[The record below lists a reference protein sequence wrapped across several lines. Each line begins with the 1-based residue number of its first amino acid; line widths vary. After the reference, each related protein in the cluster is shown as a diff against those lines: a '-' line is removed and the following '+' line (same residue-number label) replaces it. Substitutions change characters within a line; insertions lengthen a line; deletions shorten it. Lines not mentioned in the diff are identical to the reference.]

1 MRRGGVIL
9 PFFLGGCSG
18 VQTMLGGE
26 GAEGANFIQLF
37 TVFMIVCTV
46 MYLIVAIALIAAVWR
61 RRNAALT
68 LDNRRHHESS
78 SAVRPALIG
87 WTALIAVGLI
97 GLTVASFFT
106 DRSNAANGN
115 SPQLSL
121 TVTVNQWWWDVEYN
135 SPDASKTVR
144 TANEIHLPVGVPVE
158 VKLKSNDV
166 IHSFWIPNLAG
177 KQDLI
182 PGRETDAQLLPRKT
196 GLYRGQCAE
205 FCGMQHAHMAFDVIA
220 ESQADF
226 DRWLSAMRRPASPP
240 ATPETEHGREVFDSA
255 RCAGCHAVEGTGA
268 AGLLGPNLT
277 HIATRSTLGAGTLA
291 NTPEHLAAWIRD
303 PQTIKPGNQM
313 PANPMSDADLQA
325 LVAYLETLR

>member
-1 MRRGGVIL
+1 MLWTTTIVFVVVIA
-9 PFFLGGCSG
+9 F
-18 VQTMLGGE
+18 
-26 GAEGANFIQLF
+26 
-37 TVFMIVCTV
+37 
-46 MYLIVAIALIAAVWR
+46 LIAGLLREGDRTRSHATPRSLAAGVSVAV
-61 RRNAALT
+61 AAT
-68 LDNRRHHESS
+68 
-78 SAVRPALIG
+78 AVI
-87 WTALIAVGLI
+87 LI
-97 GLTVASFFT
+97 GLLAASIWTGRTLEAFQ
-106 DRSNAANGN
+106 
-115 SPQLSL
+115 SPSAI
-121 TVTVNQWWWDVEYN
+121 TVNVIGHQWWWEFEYEEGV
-135 SPDASKTVR
+135 PADRVL
-144 TANEIHLPVGVPVE
+144 TANEFHIPVDRPIV
-158 VKLKSNDV
+158 LKVTSRDV
-166 IHSFWIPNLAG
+166 IHSLWLPNLQG
-177 KQDLI
+177 KRDLI
-182 PGRETDAQLLPRKT
+182 PGYTSAIWLQADRP
-196 GLYRGQCAE
+196 GIYRGQCAE

-220 ESQADF
+220 ESQGDF